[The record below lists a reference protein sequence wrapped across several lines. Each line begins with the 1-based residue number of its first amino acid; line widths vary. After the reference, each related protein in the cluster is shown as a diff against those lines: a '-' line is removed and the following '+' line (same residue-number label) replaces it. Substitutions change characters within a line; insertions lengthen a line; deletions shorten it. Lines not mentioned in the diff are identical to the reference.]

1 MDTVSSQVL
10 RAICFAFICQG
21 LSTMVSGECPA
32 DAENR
37 IQMCTKHLNQ
47 FGNNNN
53 NNNKEALTKYCRTLK
68 EAPACLQQILHQCQ
82 GDTGLGSIEVL
93 KNVTNQLKAAFD
105 KKCEQICGQCF
116 YDIPTPDAKA
126 ISSSS
131 MVWHHLTLIL
141 GGVLSTRML
150 AS

>member
-105 KKCEQICGQCF
+105 KKCEQICA
-116 YDIPTPDAKA
+116 PDAKA